1 MAQDETKVEEK
12 VEAEQAKGTK
22 EETAET
28 KKKEKK
34 ITKEDKLKEEI
45 ARLEKA
51 LKDEKDKNLREIAEM
66 QTTKRRL
73 KEAEINNRKYASMS
87 VVEELIGPIDMLVSV
102 VNSPAPSEE
111 IKNYQLGFQM
121 IANQLVSI
129 LEKEGLKAIPCEVG
143 CEFNPSHMQALTSE
157 EQEDVTTSK
166 VIKVLQ
172 KGYMYKDRVLKP
184 AMVNVAIPKKV
195 VENNE
200 ETKDTKNE
208 ENKGE

>member
-1 MAQDETKVEEK
+1 MAQDETKVEK
-12 VEAEQAKGTK
+12 NVEAEQTKETK

-111 IKNYQLGFQM
+111 IKNYQIGFKM
-121 IANQLVSI
+121 IATQLVSI
-129 LEKEGLKAIPCEVG
+129 LEKEGLKPIPCEEG
-143 CEFNPSHMQALTSE
+143 EEFNPSLMQALESV
-157 EQEDVTTSK
+157 EDPNITQSK
-166 VIKVLQ
+166 ITRVLQ
-172 KGYMYKDRVLKP
+172 KGYMFKDRVLKP
-184 AMVNVAIPKKV
+184 VMVNVAIPQK
-195 VENNE
+195 VENKLAENTETE
-200 ETKDTKNE
+200 EK
-208 ENKGE
+208 END